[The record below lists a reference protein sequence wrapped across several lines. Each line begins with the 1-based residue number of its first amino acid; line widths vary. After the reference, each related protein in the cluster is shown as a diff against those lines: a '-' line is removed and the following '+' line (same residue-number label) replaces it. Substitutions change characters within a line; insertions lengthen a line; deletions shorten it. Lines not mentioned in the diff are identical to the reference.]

1 MSVIL
6 CQLPIA
12 DVAANNEFMRYKGM
26 SFIENC
32 FVINDVI
39 KMIVND
45 TIKTKSLVGI
55 FLNGFKSFINCTINV
70 VAVIVPANVP
80 NVA

>member
-1 MSVIL
+1 MSVML

-12 DVAANNEFMRYKGM
+12 DVVANSEFIRYKGIFFM
-26 SFIENC
+26 ENC
-32 FVINDVI
+32 FVIKDVI

-55 FLNGFKSFINCTINV
+55 CLNGFKSLIYCTINV

>member
-1 MSVIL
+1 ML

-12 DVAANNEFMRYKGM
+12 DVVANSEFIRYKGI

-32 FVINDVI
+32 FVINDVV